1 VAGVDEAGRGPLAG
15 PVVAAACIIP
25 ASVMIP
31 GVNDSKKLTEGKR
44 EELYSQIISTPGVI
58 YAVCYSL
65 LNMHLLACTFV
76 FSMQAPF
83 AWVFPVGSCRER
95 VCEQIVSGSL
105 STSMC
110 DLAP

>member
-1 VAGVDEAGRGPLAG
+1 MLIILHLCEAFQRSLVMLG
-15 PVVAAACIIP
+15 CIYMYIED
-25 ASVMIP
+25 AVSCGGNV

-76 FSMQAPF
+76 FSTQAPF
-83 AWVFPVGSCRER
+83 AFP
-95 VCEQIVSGSL
+95 SG
-105 STSMC
+105 
-110 DLAP
+110 